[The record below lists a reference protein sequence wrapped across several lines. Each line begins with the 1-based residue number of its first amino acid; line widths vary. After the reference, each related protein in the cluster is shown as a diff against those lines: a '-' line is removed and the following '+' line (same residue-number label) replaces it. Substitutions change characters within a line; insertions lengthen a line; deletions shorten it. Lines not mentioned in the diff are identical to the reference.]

1 MVKKNYN
8 SAIIVSMS
16 IFSLNND
23 PVVVPVET
31 TEEPLEVTEDHYADV
46 SEEDYTTVEEPDF
59 GDDV

>member
-1 MVKKNYN
+1 
-8 SAIIVSMS
+8 MS

-31 TEEPLEVTEDHYADV
+31 TEEPLEVAEDHYADV

-59 GDDV
+59 GDDL